1 MFEFFIAA
9 IVVAIAPGPDNL
21 FVLAQSATHGTRAGL
36 CVICGLCTG
45 IVVQTCLLI
54 AGVSALLAAS
64 PTAFFVLQCCGAAYL
79 LYLAY
84 KSFQVRAG
92 TILDERRDKRYL
104 VLQHPSRVIPYEE
117 TKDESGVMDASE
129 FVEAPVESTES
140 SDLSSPQPL
149 LSSPRRRGSPLEPLP
164 GHKLYLRGI
173 IMNLTNPKAVL
184 FALSFIPPAVR
195 MDSPLSPTV
204 QMIILGAEFVVA
216 TFIVFGSIAFLAG
229 SVKKFLL
236 NSPKANRNLNWF
248 SGCVFVLL
256 AAALFLV

>member
-9 IVVAIAPGPDNL
+9 LVVAIAPGPDNL
-21 FVLAQSATHGTRAGL
+21 FVLAQSATHGTRAGI

-45 IVVQTCLLI
+45 IAVQTTLLI
-54 AGVSALLAAS
+54 VGVSALIAAS
-64 PTAFFVLQCCGAAYL
+64 PVAFFVLQCCGAAYL

-92 TILDERRDKRYL
+92 VVKIDERRETRDERNVGLDERR
-104 VLQHPSRVIPYEE
+104 E
-117 TKDESGVMDASE
+117 TRDEREVGLDE
-129 FVEAPVESTES
+129 RREGGES
-140 SDLSSPQPL
+140 SGLSF
-149 LSSPRRRGSPLEPLP
+149 R
-164 GHKLYLRGI
+164 KLYLRGI

-195 MDSPLSPTV
+195 MDSALSPSL
-204 QMIILGAEFVVA
+204 QMAILGVEFVVA
-216 TFIVFGSIAFLAG
+216 TFIVFGSIALLAG
-229 SVKKFLL
+229 TVKNFLL

-256 AAALFLV
+256 AIALFVM

>member
-9 IVVAIAPGPDNL
+9 LVVAIAPGPDNL
-21 FVLAQSATHGTRAGL
+21 FVLAQSATHGTRAGI

-45 IVVQTCLLI
+45 IAVQTTLLI
-54 AGVSALLAAS
+54 VGVSALIAAS
-64 PTAFFVLQCCGAAYL
+64 PVAFFVLQCCGAAYL

-92 TILDERRDKRYL
+92 VVKLDERGEK
-104 VLQHPSRVIPYEE
+104 S
-117 TKDESGVMDASE
+117 
-129 FVEAPVESTES
+129 ES
-140 SDLSSPQPL
+140 SSLSF
-149 LSSPRRRGSPLEPLP
+149 R
-164 GHKLYLRGI
+164 KLYLRGI

-195 MDSPLSPTV
+195 MDSALSPSL
-204 QMIILGAEFVVA
+204 QMAILGVEFVVA

-229 SVKKFLL
+229 TVKNFLL

-256 AAALFLV
+256 AIALFVM

>member
-54 AGVSALLAAS
+54 AGVSAILAAS
-64 PTAFFVLQCCGAAYL
+64 PVAFFVLQCCGAAYL

-92 TILDERRDKRYL
+92 TVVDKN
-104 VLQHPSRVIPYEE
+104 PEPAE
-117 TKDESGVMDASE
+117 
-129 FVEAPVESTES
+129 
-140 SDLSSPQPL
+140 
-149 LSSPRRRGSPLEPLP
+149 GSNDVGKLP

-195 MDSPLSPTV
+195 MDRPLSPTL
-204 QMIILGAEFVVA
+204 QMAILGVEFVVA
-216 TFIVFGSIAFLAG
+216 TFLVFGSVAFLAG
-229 SVKKFLL
+229 TVKNFLL

-256 AAALFLV
+256 AIALFAL

>member
-9 IVVAIAPGPDNL
+9 LVVAIAPGPDNL
-21 FVLAQSATHGTRAGL
+21 FVLAQSATHGTRAGI

-45 IVVQTCLLI
+45 IAVQTTLLI
-54 AGVSALLAAS
+54 VGVSALIAAS
-64 PTAFFVLQCCGAAYL
+64 PVAFFVLQCCGAAYL

-92 TILDERRDKRYL
+92 VVKIDERRETRDERNVGLDERR
-104 VLQHPSRVIPYEE
+104 
-117 TKDESGVMDASE
+117 
-129 FVEAPVESTES
+129 EARES
-140 SDLSSPQPL
+140 SGLSF
-149 LSSPRRRGSPLEPLP
+149 R
-164 GHKLYLRGI
+164 KLYLRGI

-195 MDSPLSPTV
+195 MDSALSPSL
-204 QMIILGAEFVVA
+204 QMAILGVEFVVA

-229 SVKKFLL
+229 TVKNFLL

-256 AAALFLV
+256 AIALFVM